1 MITDHF
7 PCVRFIDKYPQLSQI
22 NSVIIRQKEYQ
33 KLLKSPPPIIIDF
46 ELYSEHIWTQ
56 LDKIGSVSDLR
67 NSKIIRVKVS
77 YQLARRKAE
86 ER

>member
-33 KLLKSPPPIIIDF
+33 KLLKSPPLIIIDF
-46 ELYSEHIWTQ
+46 ELYSEHI
-56 LDKIGSVSDLR
+56 
-67 NSKIIRVKVS
+67 
-77 YQLARRKAE
+77 
-86 ER
+86 